1 MHVSRRAPARSALR
15 EARACTLPPP
25 RASAPPPSV
34 SRATDGAAHGGAFAE
49 INQRSKGASRKCEV
63 PAALALQLPPRG
75 STGAGGGRRR
85 RRRAAGG
92 ASKDLVWVN
101 VRVRCAVK
109 VRLKVQ
115 VRAGVAVEEKESK
128 GMG

>member
-1 MHVSRRAPARSALR
+1 M
-15 EARACTLPPP
+15 
-25 RASAPPPSV
+25 
-34 SRATDGAAHGGAFAE
+34 
-49 INQRSKGASRKCEV
+49 CEV
-63 PAALALQLPPRG
+63 PAASALQLSPRG

-101 VRVRCAVK
+101 KRVRCAVK

-115 VRAGVAVEEKESK
+115 VRAGVAVEEKENK